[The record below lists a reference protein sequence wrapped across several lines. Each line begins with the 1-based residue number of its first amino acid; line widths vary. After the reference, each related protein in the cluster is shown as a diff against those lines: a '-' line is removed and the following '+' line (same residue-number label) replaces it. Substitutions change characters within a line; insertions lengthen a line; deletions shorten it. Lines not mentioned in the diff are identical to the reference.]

1 MNRIIVLGSIC
12 LLTLLISCGSNNEVS
27 PPEADYVVGKNRF
40 TTEVDGDTRE
50 YYVHVPESY
59 DPSQPI
65 PVVFMLHGTSGDG
78 EKFYNISGWKEL
90 GEKENILTVFPSSW
104 HYCIIDD
111 GQVKNTTK
119 WHSFPGAFDYC
130 AGEVPRDDVKFLRQ
144 IISELD
150 ERFTIDSK
158 RMYLAGFSNGGQ
170 MAFRCGVEMS
180 DVFAAIVEASGSTA
194 TDTTATPQRKLPVT
208 FMVGNS
214 DDAWIGDG
222 TTTIPLSKFETGLE
236 NLAAF
241 RRIVHA
247 HTSTFDFDTTYT
259 MTGDTNTALIAT
271 YEGNPKGENRNFN
284 VVLINDLDH
293 QYPNGKNHWMNGAEK
308 NWEWFKQFSLP

>member
-1 MNRIIVLGSIC
+1 MNRIIVLGPIC

-27 PPEADYVVGKNRF
+27 PPESDYLLGKNRF

-119 WHSFPGAFDYC
+119 WHSFPGGFDYC

-144 IISELD
+144 IIAELD
-150 ERFTIDSK
+150 EKFTIDAK
-158 RMYLAGFSNGGQ
+158 HMYLAGFSNGGQ
-170 MAFRCGVEMS
+170 MAFRCAVEMS
-180 DVFAAIVEASGSTA
+180 DVFAAIVESGGSTA

-208 FMVGNS
+208 FMLGNS
-214 DDAWIGDG
+214 DDMWVGND
-222 TTTIPLSKFETGLE
+222 TTTVPLSQFETGLE
-236 NLAAF
+236 NLGIF
-241 RRIVHA
+241 RRIVHS

-259 MTGDTNTALIAT
+259 MTGDTSTALIAT

-284 VVLINDLDH
+284 FVLINGLDH

-308 NWEWFKQFSLP
+308 NWEWFKEFSLP